1 MQLNMVVYLLESHLY
16 STCAC
21 VCLYTVDGHSAR
33 VLKDDDDGD
42 ESCMHAL
49 LLFLVQS
56 DTASLSIPELEF
68 DMQPGTLGGRFT
80 TMEGLLVD
88 IKEQLS
94 TSNPFVTGDS
104 TSMNKLKQF
113 VQKLDDVRVPVDI
126 HVVDLYGHD

>member
-1 MQLNMVVYLLESHLY
+1 M
-16 STCAC
+16 
-21 VCLYTVDGHSAR
+21 CLYTVDGHSAR
-33 VLKDDDDGD
+33 VLKDDDDGGDD

-113 VQKLDDVRVPVDI
+113 VQKLDDVRLPMDI
-126 HVVDLYGHD
+126 DSLYGHD